1 MAFSLSQK
9 KSDSQANSQKNSD
22 FENRNYLNQQQIVL
36 LKSLYMEKDCFLVS
50 KENKFF
56 SVSCKIDEIFSE
68 VIKSYVHIYN
78 SRLQKSFSEDF
89 LDSHELQ
96 IIVSLKG
103 KDAEDIYR
111 QSEQLHTSSDHDF
124 LLNIDKLPHD
134 SFDHEK
140 NRNFYTEVTI

>member
-78 SRLQKSFSEDF
+78 SRLEKSF
-89 LDSHELQ
+89 
-96 IIVSLKG
+96 
-103 KDAEDIYR
+103 
-111 QSEQLHTSSDHDF
+111 
-124 LLNIDKLPHD
+124 
-134 SFDHEK
+134 EK
-140 NRNFYTEVTI
+140 IS